1 MVKLKDKALAGGS
14 VTDVSTNPKSLS
26 AGRDSYLD
34 IGGDFVVNE
43 LSPNKKLIVPELI
56 LKVLP
61 QIRKLAM
68 LDDNLSLA
76 LND

>member
-43 LSPNKKLIVPELI
+43 LSPNKKLNY
-56 LKVLP
+56 LKKKEKQPVL
-61 QIRKLAM
+61 K
-68 LDDNLSLA
+68 
-76 LND
+76 